1 MNTISRPEPATQTI
15 IQTITREDVLDKTH
29 YGLNVYSHILRQFY
43 PGATVL
49 YLSGTECKPAR
60 NPFSNGSESLSIYL
74 EEGVFIFEDT
84 LDSDF
89 WGSPFDF
96 AERFYN
102 IKGIDLLIKLNEDLH
117 LNIGNH
123 FHFTKTDKSFTDP
136 IINIET
142 VKITIPK
149 FSFFKSPVA
158 NINPS
163 KEISLIEVYDLIRNN
178 TYQDITEKLR
188 SHSDPAKA
196 RDFKA
201 NRFDYVTFSGSFS
214 KRNDKSLLKHS
225 GLITIDFDHIADI
238 PLLKQQLLNDEYFD
252 TELMFVS
259 PSGTGLKWII
269 SIDLTEGTHLDY
281 FKSIAAYILTTYN
294 LEIDKSGKDISRAC
308 FLCYDPDAY
317 INPKYLEL

>member
-1 MNTISRPEPATQTI
+1 MIYVKPAPTINNQLTEMDI
-15 IQTITREDVLDKTH
+15 LDRTN
-29 YGLNVYSHILRQFY
+29 YGLNIYSHILRQFY

-49 YLSGTECKPAR
+49 YLSGTECKPAK
-60 NPFSNGSESLSIYL
+60 NPFSNGSESLYIYL

-84 LDSDF
+84 LDPDF

-102 IKGIDLLIKLNEDLH
+102 IKGIDLLTKLNEDLH
-117 LNIGNH
+117 LNIGKQFY
-123 FHFTKTDKSFTDP
+123 FHKTNNVFTDTEIAATP
-136 IINIET
+136 
-142 VKITIPK
+142 VKISIPK
-149 FSFFKSPVA
+149 FSFFKAPVA

-163 KEISLIEVYDLIRNN
+163 KEISLIEVFDLIRSN

-188 SHSDPAKA
+188 IHPDPAKA
-196 RDFKA
+196 REYKA
-201 NRFDYVTFSGSFS
+201 NRFNYVTFSGTFS

-225 GLITIDFDHIADI
+225 GLITIDFDHIPDI
-238 PLLKQQLLNDEYFD
+238 PLLKQQLLQDEYFE

-259 PSGTGLKWII
+259 PSGAGLKWVIT
-269 SIDLTEGTHLDY
+269 IDLTEGTHLDF

-308 FLCYDPDAY
+308 FLCYDPDVY

>member
-1 MNTISRPEPATQTI
+1 MIYLKPAPTINNQLTEMDI
-15 IQTITREDVLDKTH
+15 LDRTN

-43 PGATVL
+43 PGTTVL
-49 YLSGTECKPAR
+49 YLSGSECKPAR
-60 NPFSNGSESLSIYL
+60 NPFSKGSESLSIYL
-74 EEGVFIFEDT
+74 EDGVFIFEDT
-84 LDSDF
+84 LDPDF

-96 AERFYN
+96 AERYYN
-102 IKGIDLLIKLNEDLH
+102 IKGIDLLTKLNEDLH
-117 LNIGNH
+117 LNIGKQ
-123 FHFTKTDKSFTDP
+123 FYFQKKDDVFPGTEIAVTP
-136 IINIET
+136 
-142 VKITIPK
+142 VKISVPK
-149 FSFFKSPVA
+149 FSFFKAPVS
-158 NINPS
+158 NITPDR
-163 KEISLIEVYDLIRNN
+163 EISLMLIFELVRSN
-178 TYQDITEKLR
+178 TYQSNTEQLR
-188 SHSDPAKA
+188 SLSDTSKA

-201 NRFDYVTFSGSFS
+201 NNFDYVTFSGTFS

-225 GLITIDFDHIADI
+225 GLITIDFDHIPDI
-238 PLLKQQLLNDEYFD
+238 PLLKQQLLQDEYFE

-269 SIDLTEGTHLDY
+269 SIDLTECTHLDY